1 MLIVLPP
8 SEGKCPPSDGAVLSA
23 PSLSYAKELSTP
35 RAEVW
40 KRLIALASGP
50 KKRALSTLG
59 LTPGLAD
66 ELVRNSNL
74 KSALCGPAIEIY
86 AGVLYGALDWATLS
100 TAAKKRGESEL
111 LIVSALFGALRPLD
125 LIPAYRLSMQVKL
138 PKVGPL
144 GSYWKKYLAQP
155 LDEVESE
162 LVIDMRSQTYLRA
175 WTPNPALTAHVRV
188 FTEKSDTRTVVSHMA
203 KFTRGQITRSLLNLS
218 NAPTSIRELSAALS
232 RNYEIDVVEP
242 KSAREPYFLDVILQ
256 A

>member
-8 SEGKCPPSDGAVLSA
+8 SEAKSPPTKGVTLTPAALSF
-23 PSLSYAKELSTP
+23 AKELSAP

-40 KRLIALASGP
+40 KRLISLASGP

-59 LTPGLAD
+59 LTAGLAD
-66 ELVRNSNL
+66 ELLRDSNL
-74 KSALCGPAIEIY
+74 ESASCGPAIETY
-86 AGVLYGALDWATLS
+86 VGVLYGALEWATLS

-144 GSYWKKYLAQP
+144 GTYWKKHLAQP
-155 LDEVESE
+155 LDAIESE
-162 LVIDMRSQTYLRA
+162 LLVDMRSQTYLRA
-175 WTPNPALTAHVRV
+175 WTPNPAHTAHVRV
-188 FTEKSDTRTVVSHMA
+188 FTERSGTRSVVTHMA

-218 NAPTSIRELSAALS
+218 KSPQSIRELSSALS
-232 RNYEIDVVEP
+232 LNYEIDVVEP